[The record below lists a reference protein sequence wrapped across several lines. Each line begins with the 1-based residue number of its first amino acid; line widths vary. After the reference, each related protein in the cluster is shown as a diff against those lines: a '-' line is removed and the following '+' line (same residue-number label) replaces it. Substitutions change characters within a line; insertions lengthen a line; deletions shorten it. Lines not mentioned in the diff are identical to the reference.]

1 MGLCLFPHDRIENV
15 FKVDFKALEAEGI
28 KAAFF
33 DIDNTLVGHDAPG
46 DDRAAKLVRMIQS
59 SGIKAYLISNNGE
72 ERVRSFKE
80 AVGADG
86 YVFKAGKP
94 LTKGFRKAL
103 TELSLDKSQAVFF
116 GDQIFTDAWGG
127 RNAGVFTVLT
137 KPLYK
142 KEPPHIILKRALEAP
157 VLLAFKIKYKIS
169 GPARSV
175 PLKDK
180 E

>member
-1 MGLCLFPHDRIENV
+1 MAFSLVPHDRIDTV
-15 FKVDFKALEAEGI
+15 FDVDFESLKASGI

-46 DDRAAKLVRMIQS
+46 DERAKGFIDKIKKL
-59 SGIKAYLISNNGE
+59 GIIVYLISNNGE
-72 ERVRSFKE
+72 ARVKKFKE

-94 LTKGFRKAL
+94 LSKGYETAITKLGINKDEAI
-103 TELSLDKSQAVFF
+103 FF

-127 RNAGVFTVLT
+127 RNADIFTVLT
-137 KPLYK
+137 KPLYH
-142 KEPPHIILKRALEAP
+142 KEPPHIVLKRVLESP
-157 VLLAFKIKYKIS
+157 FILAYIIKAKIV
-169 GPARSV
+169 GPAKKV
-175 PLKDK
+175 PL